1 MRKTVYIVDGYNVLH
16 RVPAFRDSLSAG
28 PAAGRRALLAFC
40 SDWMARRR
48 DVWLFYVVFDGD
60 STVHPSREEGASPG
74 VRVVYTA
81 TGETA
86 DRRVLSL
93 AAERAR
99 DAHCIVVSDDG
110 EVIRGAKA
118 DRVAAMSAAAFH
130 AALRSDAKQR
140 GRDGCEDRP
149 AAACEE
155 SHPRRVAGCVV
166 RGRSAC
172 GRAAWRILRRFHRL
186 QAGFFPAGQTGFRP
200 PTGRFFSSRT
210 RMSGLWAAASGS
222 GTTAKANTK
231 RWFPALARWVVGPF
245 RPTTRE
251 PRFPGIA

>member
-1 MRKTVYIVDGYNVLH
+1 VRKTVYIVDGYNVLH

-130 AALRSDAKQR
+130 AALRSDA
-140 GRDGCEDRP
+140 
-149 AAACEE
+149 
-155 SHPRRVAGCVV
+155 
-166 RGRSAC
+166 GRSAD
-172 GRAAWRILRRFHRL
+172 GTDAKTDLPPLARKAIHDELLAAWC
-186 QAGFFPAGQTGFRP
+186 AAGQPAEGLRGGSAGASTGCKP
-200 PTGRFFSSRT
+200 DSSRPV
-210 RMSGLWAAASGS
+210 RPVSDRQRGGS
-222 GTTAKANTK
+222 SRRG
-231 RWFPALARWVVGPF
+231 
-245 RPTTRE
+245 RE
-251 PRFPGIA
+251 